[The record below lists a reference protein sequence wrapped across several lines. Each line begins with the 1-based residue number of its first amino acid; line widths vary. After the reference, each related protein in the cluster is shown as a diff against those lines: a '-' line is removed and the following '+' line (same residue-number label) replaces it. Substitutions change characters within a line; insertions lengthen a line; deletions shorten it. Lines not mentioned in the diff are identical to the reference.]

1 MSPAAA
7 ATTAK
12 VSFPARCAVAVICGD
27 HLISQVYP
35 ASVPIETFLV
45 DAVELMQE
53 ELKRRGAGIPES
65 RSGYEL
71 HRANGVRLDVTR
83 TLDELGIEDGA
94 TLSLALADLPGAFE
108 PQCESLSTALARQG
122 RELFAPVTTETAA
135 QAALVIVAMTV
146 LTTLALA
153 IRVRIAD
160 DSVVPA
166 FIVSLIGALAVGA
179 AAAVNRWWPNRQGLT
194 DGFGWLS
201 VPMVAFGIAGL
212 LPGDIGSAQ
221 VGIAA
226 LGLAFFSSAL
236 YRFTRRHLRSA
247 ATVVAICGLIAVAA
261 AVRMWQPVP
270 AQWLG
275 MCTLVAL
282 VTMLTAGPTVALW
295 VADIHPPHFGSITGR
310 DLFRRCAGMPDD
322 AVGPVAD
329 PSGVDDDANL
339 DLTARGTEITQA
351 AIRANAVLSGICN
364 GTAVVL
370 PAAAWT
376 VLVPGQERSI
386 PAAILVVLLI
396 VIFISRARAFSDR
409 YQAVALVIGGCSA
422 ACCGIAKYTLNQ
434 PISGD
439 VRFMVASL
447 VLCAFGI
454 AAMFAAIVVPITRFT
469 PMVRMIAEWLE
480 IVAIII
486 ALPLAAWI
494 SGLFAWVRMR

>member
-1 MSPAAA
+1 
-7 ATTAK
+7 
-12 VSFPARCAVAVICGD
+12 
-27 HLISQVYP
+27 
-35 ASVPIETFLV
+35 
-45 DAVELMQE
+45 
-53 ELKRRGAGIPES
+53 
-65 RSGYEL
+65 
-71 HRANGVRLDVTR
+71 
-83 TLDELGIEDGA
+83 
-94 TLSLALADLPGAFE
+94 
-108 PQCESLSTALARQG
+108 
-122 RELFAPVTTETAA
+122 
-135 QAALVIVAMTV
+135 
-146 LTTLALA
+146 
-153 IRVRIAD
+153 
-160 DSVVPA
+160 
-166 FIVSLIGALAVGA
+166 
-179 AAAVNRWWPNRQGLT
+179 
-194 DGFGWLS
+194 
-201 VPMVAFGIAGL
+201 
-212 LPGDIGSAQ
+212 
-221 VGIAA
+221 
-226 LGLAFFSSAL
+226 
-236 YRFTRRHLRSA
+236 
-247 ATVVAICGLIAVAA
+247 
-261 AVRMWQPVP
+261 
-270 AQWLG
+270 

-282 VTMLTAGPTVALW
+282 VAMLTAGPTVALW

-339 DLTARGTEITQA
+339 DLTARGTEIAQA

>member
-1 MSPAAA
+1 MSTAAA
-7 ATTAK
+7 PTTAK
-12 VSFPARCAVAVICGD
+12 VSFPARCAVAVICGH
-27 HLISQVYP
+27 HLIYQVYP
-35 ASVPIETFLV
+35 ASVAIETFLV
-45 DAVELMQE
+45 DAVELMRE
-53 ELKRRGAGIPES
+53 ELKRRGASIPES

-71 HRANGVRLDVTR
+71 HKANGVRLDVTR

-94 TLSLALADLPGAFE
+94 TLTLALADLPGAFE
-108 PQCESLSTALARQG
+108 PQCESLSTALARKG
-122 RELFAPVTTETAA
+122 RDLFPPVTTETAA

-153 IRVRIAD
+153 VRVRVSD

-166 FIVSLIGALAVGA
+166 VIVGLVGILAAGA
-179 AAAVNRWWPNRQGLT
+179 AAAVNRWWPNRQALT

-201 VPMVAFGIAGL
+201 VPMLAFGTAGL
-212 LPGDIGSAQ
+212 LPGDLGSAE
-221 VGIAA
+221 VLTAA
-226 LGLAFFSSAL
+226 LGLAFFSAAV
-236 YRFTRRHLRSA
+236 YRVTRRHLRAA
-247 ATVVAICGLIAVAA
+247 ATVVTICFIIAVVAG
-261 AVRMWQPVP
+261 VRMWQPVP

-282 VTMLTAGPTVALW
+282 VAVLTAGPTIALW

-310 DLFRRCAGMPDD
+310 DLFRRRAGMPED
-322 AVGPVAD
+322 AVGPVAEA
-329 PSGVDDDANL
+329 SGTDDDANL
-339 DLTARGTEITQA
+339 DLTARGAEIAQA

-376 VLVPGQERSI
+376 VLVPGEDRDI

-396 VIFISRARAFSDR
+396 VVFISRARAFSDR
-409 YQAVALVIGGCSA
+409 YQAVALVIGGCST
-422 ACCGIAKYTLNQ
+422 ACLGVTKYVLHQ
-434 PISGD
+434 PITGEARL
-439 VRFMVASL
+439 VFASL

-454 AAMFAAIVVPITRFT
+454 AAMLTAIVVPITRFT
-469 PMVRMIAEWLE
+469 PLVRMIVEWLE
-480 IVAIII
+480 IVAIIV